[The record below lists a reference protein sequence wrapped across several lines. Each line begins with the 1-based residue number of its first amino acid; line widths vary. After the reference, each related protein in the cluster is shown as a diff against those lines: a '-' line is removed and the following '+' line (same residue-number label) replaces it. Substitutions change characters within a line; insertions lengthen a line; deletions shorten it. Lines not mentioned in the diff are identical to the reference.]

1 MPRLSDMDAEFCEMP
16 ITAEEIRDAMTGCAG
31 EKSPG
36 LDGLP
41 YEFYYH
47 LPDLF
52 GGLLAD
58 VYCNWQQNGRIP
70 SSVSRGVV
78 VLLRKDPNKGD
89 HIDNFRPVT
98 LLIS

>member
-1 MPRLSDMDAEFCEMP
+1 MKGCV
-16 ITAEEIRDAMTGCAG
+16 RD
-31 EKSPG
+31 KSPG

-41 YEFYYH
+41 YELYVQM
-47 LPDLF
+47 PDLF
-52 GGLLAD
+52 GDLLAD

-70 SSVSRGVV
+70 SPVSRGVV

-98 LLIS
+98 LLNTDYKILAKVLAKRLALVVGRLVGDA